1 MYLDNFKYNIFKNDL
16 LGSKVL
22 RMFESLSMAVQA
34 DSAPIDAGPR
44 LPTDPAVP
52 GPGGPAGPGPTPGG
66 PGAAPAG
73 GEAAEAEK
81 TEAELDLSTLL
92 ANIFDAADEENELEL
107 RWEKKTTNMGWKWG
121 KTMNGRAFC

>member
-1 MYLDNFKYNIFKNDL
+1 
-16 LGSKVL
+16 
-22 RMFESLSMAVQA
+22 MFESLPTMAVQA

-52 GPGGPAGPGPTPGG
+52 GPGGPGPGPTPSG
-66 PGAAPAG
+66 PGVVV
-73 GEAAEAEK
+73 GEAAEVEK

-107 RWEKKTTNMGWKWG
+107 RWEKKTPTKHGVEMG
-121 KTMNGRAFC
+121 

>member
-1 MYLDNFKYNIFKNDL
+1 
-16 LGSKVL
+16 
-22 RMFESLSMAVQA
+22 MAVQA

-52 GPGGPAGPGPTPGG
+52 GPGGPGGPGGGPTPSG
-66 PGAAPAG
+66 PVAV
-73 GEAAEAEK
+73 GEAAEVEK

-107 RWEKKTTNMGWKWG
+107 RWEKNIKKNNKTWG
-121 KTMNGRAFC
+121 GNGVKQ